1 MTRRRSASACVG
13 VLAIV
18 MAIVGPASAGAATGT
33 ATITPAPAFTAT
45 DLAQRPADDWITV
58 GGNLQD
64 ERYSQLDQ
72 ITPANVSGLKVAWST
87 HMDGSCAT
95 ATACGGEGNA
105 LVYKGIMYVA
115 SGADN

>member
-1 MTRRRSASACVG
+1 MRRRRSVLACAVMVAFVMVIVGAASA
-13 VLAIV
+13 A
-18 MAIVGPASAGAATGT
+18 PARQA

-45 DLAQRPADDWITV
+45 DLSQRPADDWITA

-72 ITPANVSGLKVAWST
+72 ISPSNVSGLKVAWST

-95 ATACGGEGNA
+95 STSCGGEGNA
-105 LVYKGIMYVA
+105 LVYKGAMYVA
-115 SGADN
+115 SCA